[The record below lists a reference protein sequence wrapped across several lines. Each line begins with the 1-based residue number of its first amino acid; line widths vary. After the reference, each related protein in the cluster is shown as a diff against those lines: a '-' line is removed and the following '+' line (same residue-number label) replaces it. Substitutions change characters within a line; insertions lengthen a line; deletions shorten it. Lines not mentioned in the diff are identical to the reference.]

1 MDDRT
6 TFKCKK
12 CGKSL
17 DAGVNEVTPECCGI
31 QMEKLPYC
39 TTTDTAEH
47 ARARDESGPCDDGR
61 AG

>member
-1 MDDRT
+1 MDDRA

-17 DAGVNEVTPECCGI
+17 DAGVNKATPECCGI
-31 QMEKLPYC
+31 RMEKLPYC

-47 ARARDESGPCDDGR
+47 ARASDDGNPCDDGR